1 MSMANVLKL
10 DGSSVSQTERPF
22 IEFAGVG
29 KVFQSK
35 DAARIEAIRDV
46 SFTVGKNQFVTIVG
60 PSGCGNSTLLK
71 MLAALLAPNSGRVI
85 VNSAE
90 NASVELGFPRPP
102 L

>member
-60 PSGCGNSTLLK
+60 PSGCGKSTLLK
-71 MLAALLAPNSGRVI
+71 MLAGLLTPNSGRI
-85 VNSAE
+85 ILDSE
-90 NASVELGFPRPP
+90 ESPRVGHGLSPP
-102 L
+102 AL